1 MNEYLVFCAQRIVY
15 SLYSRAPDQIAY
27 QCRNKNGIAI
37 FQKCLVFLVFCFF
50 QWILRYLFCLPRQK
64 IAPKYNVKSNQR
76 AIFQKCLVFLVFWVF
91 SMNNKIFILFTQ
103 TENCAK
109 VQR

>member
-37 FQKCLVFLVFCFF
+37 FQKCLVFLVFWF
-50 QWILRYLFCLPRQK
+50 
-64 IAPKYNVKSNQR
+64 
-76 AIFQKCLVFLVFWVF
+76 F
-91 SMNNKIFILFTQ
+91 SMDNKIFILLTQ

>member
-37 FQKCLVFLVFCFF
+37 FQKCLVFLVFWF
-50 QWILRYLFCLPRQK
+50 
-64 IAPKYNVKSNQR
+64 
-76 AIFQKCLVFLVFWVF
+76 F
-91 SMNNKIFILFTQ
+91 SMDDKIFILFTK

-109 VQR
+109 VQHLI